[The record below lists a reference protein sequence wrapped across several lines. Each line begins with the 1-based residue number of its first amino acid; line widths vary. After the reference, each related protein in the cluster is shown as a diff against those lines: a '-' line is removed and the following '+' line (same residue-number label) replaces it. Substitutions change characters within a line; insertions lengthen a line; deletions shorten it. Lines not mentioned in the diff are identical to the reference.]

1 MGFEDFS
8 KFLEDSPFDET
19 PVDAKT
25 FVESSDYLAQPP
37 LSKIQYDIVESMAQI
52 YKQEDV
58 ERVLGVTEGR
68 HYFTKYTK
76 GEIIMALGK
85 GSIIGSTKCWSP
97 EFGWKRVDSKL
108 EDYGLIQSGL
118 GVHSAT
124 AFYSEGEDD
133 VFRVTTKFG
142 YSFTGNAKHR
152 LWGWKNSKHG
162 FAYATRNSPEMFSLS
177 ELEKGDIAAIV
188 GEWDEPINPY
198 DATPDEA
205 RLIGYMI
212 GDGTWVRNGRHGNT
226 NPLFTNNTGDVQK
239 DFVRI
244 VESLGGSVVE
254 TESGFGCWKVRVNG
268 LNDWFVK
275 HGLVHDYG
283 EKKPWND
290 SWMNM
295 SNECLGA
302 LLNGVWAT
310 DGWGHIQT
318 TTFKG
323 KERKGLHVAL
333 ETNSESI
340 MSGIHMA
347 LLRLGVFSSLRKNR
361 GTRGSGKHA
370 PTWRISITNPHFIN
384 KFVDAVG
391 YPVGKEECFFGI
403 ENVSRNK
410 TVGTLEKHGPVYRDR
425 IESIEYVGK
434 QEVFSCT
441 VETGHNYLGG
451 GFVHGNSGKDH
462 TSTIGVAY
470 VVYKLLCLKDPA
482 KYYGKPPGDAID
494 IINIAIN
501 AQQAR
506 NVFFKGFK
514 HKIERSPWFR
524 EKFYSKM
531 DSIEFKKSITVY
543 SGHSERESHEGLNLF
558 MAILDEISGFGEN
571 AANSELGK
579 SGANIYKAFRGTVDS
594 RFPDYGKVVLLS
606 FTRHEGDF
614 ISKKYD
620 EAIAEK
626 DVVQRTHEFIVNPD
640 LPKDYPGNTFSIEWT
655 EDHITKYTMPRVFAL
670 KRPTWEVN
678 PTRSIEDFKIAFYT
692 DPADAKMRFLCQPTV
707 SSDAFFRDKD
717 KIRNAMG
724 FRNPMDESRRVDE
737 TWKPDPDKQY
747 FVHADLAQ
755 LVDKCAVAVAHVE
768 KWVNIEVMNQYTQTV
783 PIVVVDMI
791 AWWEPSKHGPVNL
804 SDVKNWIVSLRRRGV
819 NLGLVTFDRWNCL
832 PADSVLLTQDG
843 PRSIASIAPG
853 DTVATAAGQETV
865 SNVFDNGVRDVYKI
879 TTKLGYSIRGTSNH
893 PVMTKGGYKQIS
905 ELAPGDEVAI
915 KASGVFGSE
924 NLDEDLAWALG
935 LIIGDGWMEAN
946 RLVVDG
952 IDKETLLAL
961 QDILSTRFS
970 YTKSD
975 IKIKNKATDKWNECY
990 RLSFTSKEFGKFIS
1004 DNYPSI
1010 KNRSAER
1017 VIEPIVLNGDR
1028 DTQVAFIGGLIEAE
1042 GAIQQYGSDRRV
1054 DIEMT
1059 SPIVEWLHLALL
1071 NLGVTSS
1078 LTSRERAPFAK
1089 SYRVSAKG
1097 DRGNALLEMI
1107 TLVSDRKKKARDSYL
1122 SVKPTRKPRWALD
1135 ESGVA
1140 WLPIKSKEFDGAE
1153 RVYDICVPGSHSF
1166 VANGFVTH
1174 NSFDIQQELREVGI
1188 RSETLSVAKKHYED
1202 LAMLVYEDRIALP
1215 SIELLLQEMTELKV
1229 VNDKKVDHP
1238 RKGSKDLSDAMT
1250 GAVFNAISRT
1260 PRVVDQ
1266 EIEVHTWSRGQMP
1279 EAESAPEPPPLTDD
1293 AREYLM
1299 NFGLL

>member
-1 MGFEDFS
+1 MFEDFQ
-8 KFLEDSPFDET
+8 KLLDDSPFSEI

-25 FVESSDYLAQPP
+25 FVESEDFLNQPP
-37 LSKIQYDIVESMAQI
+37 LSRIQYDLVESMAQI
-52 YKQEDV
+52 YKLEDV
-58 ERVLGVTEGR
+58 IRFMGAEEGR
-68 HYFTKYTK
+68 NYYAKFTK

-85 GSIIGSTKCWSP
+85 GSIVGSTKCWSP
-97 EFGWKRVDSKL
+97 EFGWKRVDDKL

-118 GVHSAT
+118 GVNGAT

-152 LWGWKNSKHG
+152 LWGWKNNKHG
-162 FAYATRNSPEMFSLS
+162 LAYATRNSPEMFSLAG
-177 ELEKGDIAAIV
+177 LEKGDVAAIV

-198 DATPDEA
+198 DVTPDEA

-212 GDGTWVRNGRHGNT
+212 GDGTWVRNGGHGHT
-226 NPLFTNNTGDVQK
+226 NPLFTNSTGDVQK

-310 DGWGHIQT
+310 DGWGHVQT
-318 TTFKG
+318 QTFKG

-347 LLRLGVFSSLRKNR
+347 LLRLGVFSTLRKNR
-361 GTRGSGKHA
+361 ETRGGGKHS

-391 YPVGKEECFFGI
+391 YPVGKEECFSRI
-403 ENVSRNK
+403 ESVSRNK

-514 HKIERSPWFR
+514 NKIERSPWFR
-524 EKFYSKM
+524 TKFYSKM
-531 DSIEFKKSITVY
+531 DSIEFKKTITVY

-558 MAILDEISGFGEN
+558 MAILDEISGFSEN
-571 AANSELGK
+571 ASNTELGK

-614 ISKKYD
+614 ISKKYA
-620 EAIAEK
+620 EAIAQKE
-626 DVVQRTHEFIVNPD
+626 VVHKTHEFILNPD
-640 LPKDYPGNTFSIEWT
+640 LPKNSPENSFTIEWE
-655 EDHITKYTMPRVFAL
+655 EDHITQYKMPGVFAL

-678 PTRSIEDFKIAFYT
+678 PTRSIEDFKMAFFT

-707 SSDAFFRDKD
+707 SSDAFFRNKE
-717 KIRNAMG
+717 KIQNAMA
-724 FRNPMDESRRVDE
+724 FRNPLDASRRIDE
-737 TWKPDPDKQY
+737 TWKPDPDKVY
-747 FVHADLAQ
+747 YVHADLAQ
-755 LVDKCAVAVAHVE
+755 VVDKCAVSVAHVE
-768 KWVNIEVMNQYTQTV
+768 KWVKVTVMDQYEQIV
-783 PIVVVDMI
+783 PLVVVDMI

-804 SDVKNWIVSLRRRGV
+804 SDVKNWIINLRRLGV
-819 NLGLVTFDRWNCL
+819 NLGLVTFDRW
-832 PADSVLLTQDG
+832 
-843 PRSIASIAPG
+843 
-853 DTVATAAGQETV
+853 
-865 SNVFDNGVRDVYKI
+865 
-879 TTKLGYSIRGTSNH
+879 
-893 PVMTKGGYKQIS
+893 
-905 ELAPGDEVAI
+905 
-915 KASGVFGSE
+915 
-924 NLDEDLAWALG
+924 
-935 LIIGDGWMEAN
+935 
-946 RLVVDG
+946 
-952 IDKETLLAL
+952 
-961 QDILSTRFS
+961 
-970 YTKSD
+970 
-975 IKIKNKATDKWNECY
+975 
-990 RLSFTSKEFGKFIS
+990 
-1004 DNYPSI
+1004 
-1010 KNRSAER
+1010 
-1017 VIEPIVLNGDR
+1017 
-1028 DTQVAFIGGLIEAE
+1028 
-1042 GAIQQYGSDRRV
+1042 
-1054 DIEMT
+1054 
-1059 SPIVEWLHLALL
+1059 
-1071 NLGVTSS
+1071 
-1078 LTSRERAPFAK
+1078 
-1089 SYRVSAKG
+1089 
-1097 DRGNALLEMI
+1097 
-1107 TLVSDRKKKARDSYL
+1107 
-1122 SVKPTRKPRWALD
+1122 
-1135 ESGVA
+1135 
-1140 WLPIKSKEFDGAE
+1140 
-1153 RVYDICVPGSHSF
+1153 
-1166 VANGFVTH
+1166 

-1188 RSETLSVAKKHYED
+1188 RSETLSVGKKHYED
-1202 LAMLVYEDRIALP
+1202 LAMLVYEDRLALP
-1215 SIELLLQEMTELKV
+1215 SIELLLQELTELKV

-1250 GAVFNAISRT
+1250 GSVFNAISRT
-1260 PRVVDQ
+1260 PRHLDQ
-1266 EIEVHTWSRGQMP
+1266 EIEVHTWKQAKEQGEAVEMEKPP
-1279 EAESAPEPPPLTDD
+1279 EMTEEAKEF
-1293 AREYLM
+1293 LM